1 MEHTI
6 SMIETS
12 RISANPN
19 NPRARIEDV
28 SDLVSSIKNS
38 GLLQPITVRWTKKL
52 DADGMPAGYEVIAGS
67 RRFTACQALK
77 MDKIPCIVR
86 QADDAEAFKLATLEN
101 IVRENMTAVDEANA
115 VAKLYEQGHSR
126 QEIASIFG
134 KSVRWAEGRRKI
146 VSLGDKAM
154 EALAAGSINLGHAE
168 VLTLCSPDR
177 VERWLDAAKWN
188 TPAQLKNM
196 ILNERKR
203 LDKAPFNVNKIC
215 KNCENRSDC
224 QQELFGDVTDSYC
237 LDESCYAKN
246 IEKEVERIRKNFE
259 AQGWLPVPEEDAY
272 DAENGYSYIYIDV
285 KTEDEED
292 QETIKKW
299 KAAGVKPRYWINE
312 TTAANGLVF
321 SRADYN
327 EIVGEIDENEEE
339 ENEHQPPLYDYST
352 RNEIRQRANK
362 LEEESVSQ
370 VVNGL
375 LANLS
380 AEQVALLLT
389 AFSTREYEY
398 EEADEDGETHHRSE
412 SLLQHIGEELV
423 NEDGGITYQ
432 RHALLDAV
440 VDGIIVYGGVR
451 EIHRAYFC
459 LAPREEIEKTATE
472 MVMEERKRL
481 EAEAAEATQS
491 DEE

>member
-38 GLLQPITVRWTKKL
+38 GLLQPITVRWTKQL
-52 DADGMPAGYEVIAGS
+52 DADGMPTGYEVIAGS

-177 VERWLDAAKWN
+177 VEHWLDAAKWH
-188 TPAQLKNM
+188 TPAELKNM
-196 ILNERKR
+196 ILSERKR

-215 KNCENRSDC
+215 ANCENRSDC
-224 QQELFGDVTDSYC
+224 QQELFADVKDSYC
-237 LDESCYAKN
+237 LNEDCYKKHIA
-246 IEKEVERIRKNFE
+246 EEVERIRKNFE
-259 AQGWLPVPEEDAY
+259 KQGWEPVNEDDVDSCLYSWNY
-272 DAENGYSYIYIDV
+272 DYINATTNDENEL
-285 KTEDEED
+285 ED
-292 QETIKKW
+292 IKKW

-312 TTAANGLVF
+312 ATAENGLVF
-321 SRADYN
+321 WREDY
-327 EIVGEIDENEEE
+327 ERLTGTDDSDETEEE
-339 ENEHQPPLYDYST
+339 STSAAPRDYQLEQETREAANKMEKEELDKFFATIFGNLDRDQVAILLDLYSDATYDYTETTADGEERDVEDSPLLHIGEMFT
-352 RNEIRQRANK
+352 NADGSQEPPFSRLVKELVNDTVGWNGVPEDKRAFYMLEPREAIEAK
-362 LEEESVSQ
+362 AKEKIIEERKHLEEE
-370 VVNGL
+370 
-375 LANLS
+375 
-380 AEQVALLLT
+380 AE
-389 AFSTREYEY
+389 
-398 EEADEDGETHHRSE
+398 
-412 SLLQHIGEELV
+412 
-423 NEDGGITYQ
+423 
-432 RHALLDAV
+432 
-440 VDGIIVYGGVR
+440 
-451 EIHRAYFC
+451 
-459 LAPREEIEKTATE
+459 K
-472 MVMEERKRL
+472 
-481 EAEAAEATQS
+481 ATQ
-491 DEE
+491 DD